1 VYVALIWRTDISRLS
16 AAPPPPPPK
25 IQGAA
30 ASRIS
35 RSAPANQPKLLQAS
49 RKTDGGA
56 AEDCRMFKLSRLN

>member
-16 AAPPPPPPK
+16 VAPPPPK